1 MPDTRDA
8 AEGRTLDQVA
18 PPVIVTSR
26 TSSGFDWGAGA
37 IGAGGAVGLV
47 AMLSAGA
54 IAFRRRPALT

>member
-1 MPDTRDA
+1 MDKQFLFKDR
-8 AEGRTLDQVA
+8 AERPFA